1 MFWFH
6 PSCLPAAVHHW
17 GSCIMTPQIRLTW
30 RLSINLGFTM
40 QPLCPINTETKAY
53 LPCSHQTIHSTFMS
67 IIIFTTPHFRKKI
80 VSVQSTNLNIQFVHT
95 GTWVPLSLSSQRTKC
110 FSSCLWPASLLSPDL
125 QSSSFGPVFI
135 SLCFS
140 FLSLCGLLFVCSFL
154 IQFDLVKNIF
164 VVHSPPWFR

>member
-6 PSCLPAAVHHW
+6 PSCLPAAVPHW

-53 LPCSHQTIHSTFMS
+53 LRCCHQTIHSAFMS
-67 IIIFTTPHFRKKI
+67 IIIFTTPHFREKI
-80 VSVQSTNLNIQFVHT
+80 GSVQSTNVNIQFVHA
-95 GTWVPLSLSSQRTKC
+95 GTWAPTYLSLSSQGTKC
-110 FSSCLWPASLLSPDL
+110 FSSCSGPASLLSPDL
-125 QSSSFGPVFI
+125 QSSSLGPGFI

-154 IQFDLVKNIF
+154 IHLT
-164 VVHSPPWFR
+164 

>member
-40 QPLCPINTETKAY
+40 QPLCPINTETKSY

-67 IIIFTTPHFRKKI
+67 IIIFTTPHFREKI
-80 VSVQSTNLNIQFVHT
+80 VPVQSTNLNIQFVHA
-95 GTWVPLSLSSQRTKC
+95 GTWAPTYLSLSSQRTKC
-110 FSSCLWPASLLSPDL
+110 FSSCLWPASLPSPDL
-125 QSSSFGPVFI
+125 QSSSLGPVFV

-154 IQFDLVKNIF
+154 IHLT
-164 VVHSPPWFR
+164 